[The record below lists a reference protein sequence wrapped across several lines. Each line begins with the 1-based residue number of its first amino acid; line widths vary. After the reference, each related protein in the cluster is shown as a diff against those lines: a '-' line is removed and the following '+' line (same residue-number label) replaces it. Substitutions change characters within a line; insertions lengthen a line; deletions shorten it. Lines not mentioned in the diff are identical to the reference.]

1 MNFDI
6 NSLLGNSSSST
17 SLLDPARLIAPLMP
31 YIIAMTIISIFIA
44 ALYVMNVVN
53 TWRSHRATIEM
64 RDILRE
70 MNERDKARNIVTPPS
85 TTTRLE

>member
-1 MNFDI
+1 MDFDI
-6 NSLLGNSSSST
+6 NSLLGDSSAST

-31 YIIAMTIISIFIA
+31 YIVAMTLISLFIA

-53 TWRSHRATIEM
+53 TWRSHRATIEI

-70 MNERDKARNIVTPPS
+70 MNERDKARSSQPDPT
-85 TTTRLE
+85 E